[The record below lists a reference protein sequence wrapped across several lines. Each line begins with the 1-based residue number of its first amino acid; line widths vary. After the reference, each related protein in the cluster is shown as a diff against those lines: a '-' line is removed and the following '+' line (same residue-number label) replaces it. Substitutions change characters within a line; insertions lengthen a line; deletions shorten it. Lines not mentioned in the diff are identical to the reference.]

1 MYYRQ
6 NRTVAYYECDVNN
19 RLKLSGALQYMQQVS
34 SRQLA
39 TLDQSPERLYREG
52 LVFLLVKTN
61 LKIERMP
68 LCSEEVSV
76 GTAAVGTKG
85 PRFVREFVIDSAR
98 GERLISAYSLW
109 VLTDTINH
117 RILRPGAYPYSIEMQ
132 EPQLEELVSDIP
144 IPRENSPNGDGK
156 SYNVEIRYSHLDINR
171 HVNNCIYGDF
181 LCDALPYDVVTSRQ
195 IQRLALAFHHEARQG
210 DLLQIYSH
218 AISPHS
224 WKVVGN
230 HSRGTCFDAL
240 VELSGR

>member
-34 SRQLA
+34 SLQLA
-39 TLDQSPERLYREG
+39 SLNQSPERLYREG

-68 LCSEEVSV
+68 LCSEEVSI

-109 VLTDTINH
+109 VLTNTAN
-117 RILRPGAYPYSIEMQ
+117 
-132 EPQLEELVSDIP
+132 
-144 IPRENSPNGDGK
+144 
-156 SYNVEIRYSHLDINR
+156 
-171 HVNNCIYGDF
+171 
-181 LCDALPYDVVTSRQ
+181 
-195 IQRLALAFHHEARQG
+195 
-210 DLLQIYSH
+210 
-218 AISPHS
+218 
-224 WKVVGN
+224 
-230 HSRGTCFDAL
+230 
-240 VELSGR
+240 